1 MSKKNKTNNSQQTN
15 ADVKDTKKTVTT
27 EVNNPTKEKP
37 KADPKSKETSKKE
50 VTPPP
55 ADPTIQEVKAE
66 VVEEKVKEIPT
77 KINIAGLVLPKDQKV
92 TGDGYARLLDVAERH
107 IAKMKPGEQATI
119 KMEQAFTYNLAWAL
133 TKATIQA
140 REEKLEMGI
149 AVPNDDVI
157 VQDVIE
163 TFNNLG
169 VALEPHNVSEDGT
182 QMTLQFKE
190 IDKETVKDAKE
201 EIKQETAPTTPEVD
215 PEKWKDDKDAKSG
228 LAYILSKQD
237 SPFPNR
243 FSEALMKVKTYR
255 KNQETDEIKKA
266 TWDSVNIGSLFE
278 DAVGLLGNKSTIL
291 VRGLCQG
298 AVASLVADHNPIF
311 AHTTVKYNLPVLSE
325 EEVADLIKSFIKV
338 KQGDGKLPIDEL
350 SAVKNGILEPSRE
363 FFLGIP
369 KNSELKVAS
378 DADNAYEVGLAKKI
392 MNKFKEAYKDEFHL
406 VDPDYYLK
414 VTNKMIAIRN
424 LYVDKDAAFALYTEQ
439 EYPKAVAPSA

>member
-1 MSKKNKTNNSQQTN
+1 MSKKNKNNSQQTN
-15 ADVKDTKKTVTT
+15 ADVKDTKKTVVT
-27 EVNNPTKEKP
+27 EVKNPTKDKP
-37 KADPKSKETSKKE
+37 KADPKPKETPKKE
-50 VTPPP
+50 VIPPP
-55 ADPTIQEVKAE
+55 ADPTVQEVKAE
-66 VVEEKVKEIPT
+66 VIEET
-77 KINIAGLVLPKDQKV
+77 KPIDLPKKV
-92 TGDGYARLLDVAERH
+92 DLTSLKLAKEQYLSGDGYARLLDTAERH
-107 IAKMKPGEQATI
+107 ISKMKPGEPATV

-140 REEKLEMGI
+140 REEKLELGI
-149 AVPNDDVI
+149 AVPNDDTI
-157 VQDVIE
+157 VKDVVE

-169 VALEPHNVSEDGT
+169 VALEQHVAEDGK
-182 QMTLQFKE
+182 QMVLNFKE
-190 IDKETVKDAKE
+190 IDKETIKDAKE
-201 EIKQETAPTTPEVD
+201 EINIEKSPTTPEVD
-215 PEKWKDDKDAKSG
+215 PEKWKDEKDAKIG
-228 LAYILSKQD
+228 LSYILSKQD

-243 FSEALMKVKTYR
+243 FSEALMKVRNFR
-255 KNQETDEIKKA
+255 KNQEKDETKKA
-266 TWDSVNIGSLFE
+266 TWDSVNIGALFE

-325 EEVADLIKSFIKV
+325 EEIADLIKSFIKV

-350 SAVKNGILEPSRE
+350 TAVKNGILEPSRE

-369 KNSELKVAS
+369 KNSELKAS
-378 DADNAYEVGLAKKI
+378 PDADNAYEIGLAKKI

>member
-1 MSKKNKTNNSQQTN
+1 MSKKNKTNSSQQKN
-15 ADVKDTKKTVTT
+15 ADVKDTKNV
-27 EVNNPTKEKP
+27 EVKNPTVVKDKP
-37 KADPKSKETSKKE
+37 KTDPKPKETPKKE
-50 VTPPP
+50 VVPPP
-55 ADPTIQEVKAE
+55 ADPTVQEVKVE
-66 VVEEKVKEIPT
+66 VIEDKKPANLPG
-77 KINIAGLVLPKDQKV
+77 KIDLSSLKLPKEQQLS
-92 TGDGYARLLDVAERH
+92 GDGYARLLDTAERH
-107 IAKMKPGEQATI
+107 ISKMKPGEPATVR
-119 KMEQAFTYNLAWAL
+119 MEQAFTYNLAWAL

-140 REEKLEMGI
+140 REEKLELGI
-149 AVPNDDVI
+149 AVPNDDTI
-157 VQDVIE
+157 VQDIVE

-169 VALEPHNVSEDGT
+169 VALEQHVAEDGK
-182 QMTLQFKE
+182 QMVLNFKE
-190 IDKETVKDAKE
+190 IDKETIKDAKE
-201 EIKQETAPTTPEVD
+201 EIKVEKSPTTPEVD
-215 PEKWKDDKDAKSG
+215 PEKWKDEKDAKTG

-243 FSEALMKVKTYR
+243 FSEALMKVRNFR
-255 KNQETDEIKKA
+255 KMQEKDEAKKA
-266 TWDSVNIGSLFE
+266 TWDSVNIGALFE